1 VLSSI
6 GGTLVDY
13 YVKGGVTMH
22 PMLICSIIGLIII
35 IERSIVLHRVKV
47 NTAQVFGAIRAALMK
62 RDLKGA
68 IEVCDVSPSPISDTL
83 RAGLL
88 RFGKPAAD
96 IEKAM
101 ESVALHEISK
111 LERGLWMLATIANVA
126 PLFGFLGTV
135 TGMIKSFAVLA
146 EVGLGNPK
154 AVAAGISEA
163 LITTAYGLSIALPVQ
178 AAFNYFTSRVSNF
191 ALDMETSSAMLME
204 TFTELDDGSTPRDP
218 VAVSSAIPT
227 AVQPQPAS

>member
-1 VLSSI
+1 MLSSI

-13 YVKGGVTMH
+13 YVKGGFTMH
-22 PMLICSIIGLIII
+22 PMLACSIIGLIII

-47 NTAQVFGAIRAALMK
+47 NTAQVFGAIRGALIK

-135 TGMIKSFAVLA
+135 TGMIKSFASLA

-204 TFTELDDGSTPRDP
+204 TFAELDDSSAPRDP
-218 VAVSSAIPT
+218 VAVSSAVPT

>member
-1 VLSSI
+1 MLSSI

-13 YVKGGVTMH
+13 YVKGGITMH
-22 PMLICSIIGLIII
+22 PMLLCSIIGLIVI
-35 IERSIVLHRVKV
+35 IERGIVLHRVKV
-47 NTAQVFGAIRAALMK
+47 NTAQVFGAVRAALVK

-68 IEVCDVSPSPISDTL
+68 IEVCDSSPSPISDTL

-88 RFGKPAAD
+88 RFGKPTPE

-111 LERGLWMLATIANVA
+111 LERGLWILATIANVG

-163 LITTAYGLSIALPVQ
+163 LITTAYGLSIALPTQ
-178 AAFNYFTSRVSNF
+178 AAFNYFTSRVSGF
-191 ALDMETSSAMLME
+191 ALDMETSSAMLLE
-204 TFTELDDGSTPRDP
+204 TFNELEETPSEDMP
-218 VAVSSAIPT
+218 EGIPA
-227 AVQPQPAS
+227 AVQPQAAS

>member
-1 VLSSI
+1 VLRSI

-22 PMLICSIIGLIII
+22 PMLLCSIVGLIVI
-35 IERSIVLHRVKV
+35 IERSIVLHRVKI
-47 NTAQVFGAIRAALMK
+47 NTAQVFGAVRAALIR

-68 IEVCDVSPSPISDTL
+68 IAVCDKNPSPISDTL

-88 RFGKPAAD
+88 RYGKPAAE
-96 IEKAM
+96 IEKAI
-101 ESVALHEISK
+101 ESVALHQISK
-111 LERGLWMLATIANVA
+111 LERGLWVLATVANIA

-146 EVGLGNPK
+146 EVGMGNPK

-163 LITTAYGLSIALPVQ
+163 LITTAYGLFIALPVQ
-178 AAFNYFTSRVSNF
+178 AAYNYFTSRITNF
-191 ALDMETSSAMLME
+191 ALDMETSSAMLLE
-204 TFTELDDGSTPRDP
+204 TFNELED
-218 VAVSSAIPT
+218 
-227 AVQPQPAS
+227 QPLLSPSEGGPPAPLRQAQTVT

>member
-1 VLSSI
+1 VLSSF

-13 YVKGGVTMH
+13 YLKGGPTMH
-22 PMLICSIIGLIII
+22 PMLLCSIIGLVVI
-35 IERSIVLHRVKV
+35 IERAIVLHRVKV
-47 NTAQVFGAIRAALMK
+47 NTAQVFGAVRQALMK
-62 RDLKGA
+62 HNLTDA
-68 IEVCDVSPSPISDTL
+68 IAVCDAHPSPISDTM

-88 RFGKPAAD
+88 RYGKATPE

-111 LERGLWMLATIANVA
+111 LERGLWILATVANVA

-135 TGMIKSFAVLA
+135 TGMIKSFGVLA

-154 AVAAGISEA
+154 AVAGGIAEA

-178 AAFNYFTSRVSNF
+178 AAFNYFTSRVANF
-191 ALDMETSSAMLME
+191 ALDMETSSAMLVE
-204 TFTELDDGSTPRDP
+204 TFNEIGEQPAEGAEP
-218 VAVSSAIPT
+218 VPGALI
-227 AVQPQPAS
+227 QPQVAT

>member
-1 VLSSI
+1 VEGSI
-6 GGTLVDY
+6 GGTLIRY
-13 YVKGGVTMH
+13 YRDGGFFMH
-22 PMLICSIIGLIII
+22 PMLVCSIVGLIVI
-35 IERSIVLHRVKV
+35 IERAIVLHRLKI
-47 NTAQVFGAIRAALMK
+47 NTAQIFGAVRQALLK

-68 IEVCDVSPSPISDTL
+68 IGVCDANPGPISDTM

-88 RFGKPAAD
+88 RFGKSTPE

-101 ESVALHEISK
+101 ESVALHQVSK
-111 LERGLWMLATIANVA
+111 LERGLWILATVANVA

-135 TGMIKSFAVLA
+135 TGMIGAFGALA

-154 AVAAGISEA
+154 AVASGISEA

-178 AAFNYFTSRVSNF
+178 AAFNYYTSRVANF

-204 TFTELDDGSTPRDP
+204 SFNEIQEPPLEEAEAP
-218 VAVSSAIPT
+218 AMA
-227 AVQPQPAS
+227 QPQVAS

>member
-1 VLSSI
+1 MLSSI

-13 YVKGGVTMH
+13 YVKGGFTMH
-22 PMLICSIIGLIII
+22 PMLACSIIGLIII

-47 NTAQVFGAIRAALMK
+47 NTAQVFGAIRGALIK
-62 RDLKGA
+62 R
-68 IEVCDVSPSPISDTL
+68 DVSPSPISDPL

-135 TGMIKSFAVLA
+135 TGMIKSFASLA

-204 TFTELDDGSTPRDP
+204 TFAELDDSSAPRDP
-218 VAVSSAIPT
+218 VAVSSAVPT

>member
-1 VLSSI
+1 MLSSF

-13 YVKGGVTMH
+13 YLKGGPTMH
-22 PMLICSIIGLIII
+22 PMLLCSIIGLVVI
-35 IERSIVLHRVKV
+35 IERAIVLHRVKV
-47 NTAQVFGAIRAALMK
+47 NTAQVFGAVRQALMK
-62 RDLKGA
+62 HNLKEA
-68 IEVCDVSPSPISDTL
+68 IAVCDAHPSPISDTM

-88 RFGKPAAD
+88 RYGKATPE

-111 LERGLWMLATIANVA
+111 LERGLWVLATVANVA

-135 TGMIKSFAVLA
+135 TGMIQSFGVLA

-154 AVAAGISEA
+154 AVAGGIAQA

-178 AAFNYFTSRVSNF
+178 AAFNYFTSRVANF
-191 ALDMETSSAMLME
+191 ALDMETSSAMLVE
-204 TFTELDDGSTPRDP
+204 TFNEIECLL
-218 VAVSSAIPT
+218 
-227 AVQPQPAS
+227 

>member
-47 NTAQVFGAIRAALMK
+47 NTAQVFGAIRSALMK

-204 TFTELDDGSTPRDP
+204 TFSELDDSSAPRDS
-218 VAVSSAIPT
+218 VTVSSALPT

>member
-1 VLSSI
+1 MLSSI
-6 GGTLVDY
+6 GGTLLDY
-13 YVKGGVTMH
+13 YVRGGFTMH
-22 PMLICSIIGLIII
+22 PMLICSIVGLIVI
-35 IERSIVLHRVKV
+35 IERSIVLHRLSV
-47 NTAQVFGAIRAALMK
+47 NTAQVFGSVRAALMK

-68 IEVCDVSPSPISDTL
+68 IEICDASPSPISDTL

-88 RFGKPAAD
+88 RLGKPVAD
-96 IEKAM
+96 VEKAM

-111 LERGLWMLATIANVA
+111 LERGLWVLATVANVA

-135 TGMIKSFAVLA
+135 TGMIKSFAALA

-163 LITTAYGLSIALPVQ
+163 LITTAYGLFIALPVQ

-191 ALDMETSSAMLME
+191 ALDMETSSAMLIE
-204 TFTELDDGSTPRDP
+204 TFNEIEDTTGADAQE
-218 VAVSSAIPT
+218 IP
-227 AVQPQPAS
+227 AEAQPQAAL